1 MNNSPTPATY
11 FHRCAAWLRSVFV
24 LALAPSP
31 SVRAGT
37 AVTLPAASVGCGL
50 KGGGRSLGVLRH
62 FESAV
67 MPEIAGRGVLDLV
80 HGGSS
85 DLTLWPASL
94 AEMRLAAEWLDT
106 GSPATRDELYALC
119 QSIDRAGAIAEWMY
133 INRSDTVA
141 CLLLISAF
149 RKTPS

>member
-1 MNNSPTPATY
+1 MTGASL
-11 FHRCAAWLRSVFV
+11 HRCVAWLRSVFV

-37 AVTLPAASVGCGL
+37 AVTLPEAAARCGL

-67 MPEIAGRGVLDLV
+67 MPEVAGRGVLDLV

-85 DLTLWPASL
+85 DLNMWPASL
-94 AEMRLAAEWLDT
+94 AEMRLASEWLDT
-106 GSPATRDELYALC
+106 GSPEIRDELYAMC
-119 QSIDRAGAIAEWMY
+119 QSVDRAGAIAEWMY
-133 INRSDTVA
+133 INRSDVVA

-149 RKTPS
+149 RTAS